1 MKWNQSEYYNFSLIF
16 AFIKKKNL
24 MKYYLTFLSAV
35 LIPLFSFAQ
44 FEPVEKEKLTIIVT
58 DGTDDG
64 RKSEVQPSSY
74 DQVISLRKN
83 TDGKG
88 GQNAKGA
95 KSKDDAIVFTDPIRP
110 LGMGPAI
117 QAAAFLERP
126 KLGRAGF
133 LLIFC
138 VNDSIGDNQG
148 TYEANGET
156 YKGVYRLIRQKFT
169 VEEPIPKGMSSY
181 MITGTL
187 FILGVS

>member
-1 MKWNQSEYYNFSLIF
+1 MII
-16 AFIKKKNL
+16 AFIKKKYL
-24 MKYYLTFLSAV
+24 MKYYLTFLTAILV
-35 LIPLFSFAQ
+35 PLFSFAQ

-64 RKSEVQPSSY
+64 KKSEVQPSSY
-74 DQVISLRKN
+74 DKVISLPKN
-83 TDGKG
+83 TTGKG
-88 GQNAKGA
+88 GKGAKGA
-95 KSKDDAIVFTDPIRP
+95 KNKANAIVFTDPIRP
-110 LGMGPAI
+110 LGMGSSI

-138 VNDSIGDNQG
+138 VNDSIGDDQG
-148 TYEANGET
+148 NYEANGET

-169 VEEPIPKGMSSY
+169 PKEPIPTGMAPY
-181 MITGTL
+181 TITGTL